1 MDVKK
6 IRDLIEKCFEI
17 KKALKSYKIMEQ
29 YRNPNFTAWQENL
42 LDKYSQ
48 ISAEIVKGV
57 NFFDIPV
64 KRFIDAINVFFK
76 QKETD
81 FYITYEKTDETTI
94 GNNFPYIKS
103 GDKNKDVLKSGIG
116 KKVYEYSLIVYSKND
131 AKKYV
136 LLKNIFNKES
146 DAFSENNVI
155 NLFLDNI
162 IKSPERVLLT
172 VREEY
177 NHKLYDMLDNKDFQD
192 FLWQLL
198 VKYHANKNQ
207 KNSDSLTV

>member
-1 MDVKK
+1 ML
-6 IRDLIEKCFEI
+6 R
-17 KKALKSYKIMEQ
+17 
-29 YRNPNFTAWQENL
+29 
-42 LDKYSQ
+42 
-48 ISAEIVKGV
+48 
-57 NFFDIPV
+57 
-64 KRFIDAINVFFK
+64 
-76 QKETD
+76 
-81 FYITYEKTDETTI
+81 
-94 GNNFPYIKS
+94 
-103 GDKNKDVLKSGIG
+103 
-116 KKVYEYSLIVYSKND
+116 
-131 AKKYV
+131 
-136 LLKNIFNKES
+136 KNIFNKES

-162 IKSPERVLLT
+162 IKSSERILLT